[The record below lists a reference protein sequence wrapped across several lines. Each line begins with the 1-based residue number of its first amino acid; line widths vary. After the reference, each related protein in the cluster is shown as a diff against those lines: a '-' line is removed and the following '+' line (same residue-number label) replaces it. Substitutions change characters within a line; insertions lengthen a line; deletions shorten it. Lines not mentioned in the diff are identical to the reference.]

1 MEIIGRKVEQDVL
14 SQAMDSR
21 KPEFIVVYGRRRVG
35 KTYLIKEYFN
45 NQFAFY
51 ASGIPDQKSNKA
63 KIKTFYESLKNYGDK
78 ATKAPEDWY
87 EAFRR
92 LKNILNDP
100 NVYRDPVSNKRVVFL
115 DEVPWF
121 DNKQGLFRE
130 ALDFFWNTW
139 ASSEPDLCLI
149 VCGSATSWIT
159 KEILLSKG
167 GFYNRLTRTIN
178 LKPFT
183 LKECELFYSAHGAN
197 ITQSDTVKSYMVF
210 GGIPYYMNLYD
221 TRMSL
226 DQNIDAL
233 LFNPTGQLKNEYD
246 MLFKSLFA
254 NPHNHYGIIEALSKK
269 SIGMTRTE
277 LSAKTGI
284 NNGRALTDVLF
295 DLEQCGFIRSYSTYK
310 KDRNGK
316 IYQIIDPYILFYF
329 AFIHNSKVSK
339 WTDYMGKPGYYAWLG
354 LSFEK
359 VCLWHVNEIKTVLG
373 ISGISSSEYAWRSDG
388 SDNLK
393 GAQIDLLIDRADNVI
408 NLCEMKYTESP
419 FVITDDYCNELLN
432 KKTLFKEKAKTKKG
446 IQIILI
452 SMNGVANNQKYGI
465 AQRVING
472 AELFS

>member
-1 MEIIGRKVEQDVL
+1 MEIIGREKEKDVL
-14 SQAMDSR
+14 SQAMKSE

-51 ASGIPDQKSNKA
+51 TSGVPDQRSNKA
-63 KIKTFYESLKNYGDK
+63 KIKTFYESLKNYGDRGS
-78 ATKAPEDWY
+78 KAPEDWY
-87 EAFRR
+87 ETFRR
-92 LKNILNDP
+92 LKDILDGP
-100 NVYRDPVSNKRVVFL
+100 NVYRDPVSNKRIVFL

-139 ASSEPDLCLI
+139 ASSQPDLCLI

-167 GFYNRLTRTIN
+167 GFYNRLTRIIN

-183 LKECELFYSAHGAN
+183 LRECASFYSAHGAN
-197 ITQSDTVKSYMVF
+197 ITQSDIVRSYMVF

-233 LFNPTGQLKNEYD
+233 LFNPTGQLRNEYD

-254 NPHNHYGIIEALSKK
+254 NPHNHYEVIDALSKK
-269 SIGMTRTE
+269 KTGMTRTE
-277 LSAKTGI
+277 LSKKTGI

-295 DLEQCGFIRSYSTYK
+295 DLEQCGFIRSYSAYNK
-310 KDRNGK
+310 NRNGK
-316 IYQIIDPYILFYF
+316 IFQIIDPYILFYF
-329 AFIHNSKVSK
+329 AFLHNSKVSK
-339 WTDYMGKPGYYAWLG
+339 WMEHVGKPGYYAWLG

-359 VCLWHVNEIKTVLG
+359 VCLWHISEIKSVLG

-388 SDNLK
+388 SDDLK

-419 FVITDDYCNELLN
+419 FVLTDGYNNELLN
-432 KKTLFKEKAKTKKG
+432 KKRLFMEKTKTRKG
-446 IQIILI
+446 IHIILI
-452 SMNGVANNQKYGI
+452 SMNGVANNQRYGL
-465 AQRVING
+465 AQRVISG
-472 AELFS
+472 SELFV